1 MIFKIFE
8 TIGISKIWRRNSPNN
23 RNNHNNLNNPNK
35 KGFTFIEVM
44 LTVSL
49 FILLA
54 SVGIGAYFKY
64 YTFSLINSD
73 VNKSM
78 TFIKQARFRALKNP
92 DNSNYGIHLDSVC
105 KCLITFKNTYSA
117 GDPENITLE
126 LQQLDITDLNLAPNI
141 GITNDIIFEKQ
152 TGKTQNTG
160 NFTIG
165 NDIYSYTF
173 NINSQGV
180 VD

>member
-1 MIFKIFE
+1 MFKSIIKK
-8 TIGISKIWRRNSPNN
+8 IGNWSLACAEQSRSIIGHWP
-23 RNNHNNLNNPNK
+23 LNK
-35 KGFTFIEVM
+35 RGFTFIEVM
-44 LTVSL
+44 LTISL

-54 SVGIGAYFKY
+54 SVGTGAYFKY
-64 YTFSLINSD
+64 YTFSLINYD
-73 VNKSM
+73 VNESM
-78 TFIKQARFRALKNP
+78 TIIKQARFRALKNP
-92 DNSNYGIHLDSVC
+92 DNSDYGVHLDPVC
-105 KCLITFKNTYSA
+105 KCLIVFKETYSA
-117 GDPENITLE
+117 GNPGNITLE
-126 LQQLDITDLNLAPNI
+126 LQRLNITDLNLDPNI

-152 TGKTQNTG
+152 TGKTQNFG

>member
-1 MIFKIFE
+1 MFE
-8 TIGISKIWRRNSPNN
+8 IIGINKIWRNYFPNN
-23 RNNHNNLNNPNK
+23 LNGHNNLNNPNK

-54 SVGIGAYFKY
+54 SVGTGAYFKY
-64 YTFSLINSD
+64 YAFSLINSD
-73 VNKSM
+73 VNESM
-78 TFIKQARFRALKNP
+78 TFVKQARFRALKNP
-92 DNSNYGIHLDSVC
+92 DNSDYGIHLDPVC

-117 GDPENITLE
+117 GNPENITME
-126 LQQLDITDLNLAPNI
+126 LQRLNITDLNLAPNI
-141 GITNDIIFEKQ
+141 GITNNIIFEKQ